1 MKNDNNLDL
10 VKILGNKTKIERAN
24 CIDVTIKQIPD
35 LDEDGVLDPRV
46 YKIMTET
53 RENYKKEK
61 DNFVFNGYPIGE
73 MRQSMGWDNKDI
85 TTREIT
91 TVYKNIKGENG
102 DIPIRIYTPK
112 ENKGKMPCLIF
123 FHGGGFIG
131 GTVDVLENPCKAIAD
146 KASAV
151 VISVDYRLAP
161 ENPYPKGFVD
171 CFDAVKYAYS
181 KPSELNIDKEK
192 ICVSG
197 DSAGGNFAAVCSLK
211 DRNEKTNMIKYQ
223 ALIYPVV
230 ILTNKNGQEYNWN
243 ISQYNIKNND
253 KMIKECVLGL
263 SSNNAMHDLYIQGA
277 NSEDIYISPLL
288 EKDFSNL
295 PKTLVINAEY
305 DYLRVQGEVYVKK
318 LIEAGVNARNIRYNG
333 IDHAFIDKCGIY
345 PQAEDCFNEI
355 AKDIKN
361 L

>member
-1 MKNDNNLDL
+1 MKNNDYLDL
-10 VKILGNKTKIERAN
+10 VKILGNKTKIEKSN
-24 CIDVTIKQIPD
+24 GINVTVKLIPD
-35 LDEDGVLDPRV
+35 LDEEGVLDPRV

-53 RENYKKEK
+53 RNNYKKEK
-61 DNFVFNGYPIGE
+61 DNFVFNGYQVGE
-73 MRQSMGWDNKDI
+73 IRQSMGWDNKDI
-85 TTREIT
+85 TKREIV
-91 TVYKNIKGENG
+91 TVYNHIKGKNG

-131 GTVDVLENPCKAIAD
+131 GTVDVVENPCKAMAD
-146 KASAV
+146 KANAV

-171 CFDAVKYAYS
+171 CFDVVKYAYNN
-181 KPSELNIDKEK
+181 PSELNIDKEK

-197 DSAGGNFAAVCSLK
+197 DSSGGNLAAVCSLK
-211 DRNEKTNMIKYQ
+211 DRNENTNMIKYQ

-230 ILTNKNGQEYNWN
+230 ILTNKKGQEYNWN
-243 ISQYNIKNND
+243 ISQYNIKNKN
-253 KMIKECVLGL
+253 KMITGCVLGL
-263 SSNNAMHDLYIQGA
+263 SDSSAMEDLYIQGA

-305 DYLRVQGEVYVKK
+305 DYLRVQGEIYVKK

-345 PQAEDCFNEI
+345 PQTEDCFNEI

>member
-1 MKNDNNLDL
+1 MKDDNYTNL
-10 VKILGNKTKIERAN
+10 VKVLKSKIKVVKSN
-24 CIDVTIKQIPD
+24 GIDVNVKQIPD
-35 LDEDGVLDPRV
+35 LDEEGVLDPRV

-53 RENYKKEK
+53 RENDEKEK

-73 MRQSMGWDNKDI
+73 IRQSMGWDNKDI

-91 TVYKNIKGENG
+91 TVYKRIKGENG
-102 DIPIRIYTPK
+102 VIPIRIYTPK
-112 ENKGKMPCLIF
+112 TNKSKMPCLIF
-123 FHGGGFIG
+123 FHGGAFIG
-131 GTVDVLENPCKAIAD
+131 GTVDVLENPCKAISDMAN
-146 KASAV
+146 AV

-161 ENPYPKGFVD
+161 ENPFPKGIID
-171 CFDAVKYAYS
+171 CFDAVKYAYNN
-181 KPSELNIDKEK
+181 PSVLNIDKEK
-192 ICVSG
+192 ICVAG

-230 ILTNKNGQEYNWN
+230 ILTNKNGKEYNWN

-253 KMIKECVLGL
+253 KMITESVVAL
-263 SSNNAMHDLYIQGA
+263 SDNSSMKDLYIQGA
-277 NSEDIYISPLL
+277 NSEQSYISPLL
-288 EKDFSNL
+288 ENDFSNL
-295 PKTLVINAEY
+295 PKTLIINAEY
-305 DYLRVQGEVYVKK
+305 DYLRIQGEIYVKK

-333 IDHAFIDKCGIY
+333 INHAFIDKCGIY

-355 AKDIKN
+355 AKDIRN